1 MKYRNL
7 TISAPIEGSD
17 CHCRYISD
25 GSKRIGETFRTRTD
39 GSQIVL
45 LYDNNSP
52 AKYGLDAQRVSFPH
66 LDAVVAW
73 GLDLP
78 MKRALTAVRELSL
91 VELQNL
97 RAELADAITNRA
109 ALADVER
116 VR

>member
-1 MKYRNL
+1 MNYRNL
-7 TISAPIEGSD
+7 TISAPIEGSN

-25 GSKRIGETFRTRTD
+25 GNKRIGETFHTRTD

-52 AKYGLDAQRVSFPH
+52 ALYGLDAQRVTFAH

-73 GLDLP
+73 ALDLP
-78 MKRALTAVRELSL
+78 MKRALTAVRDMSL

-97 RAELADAITNRA
+97 RAQLADTITNRA